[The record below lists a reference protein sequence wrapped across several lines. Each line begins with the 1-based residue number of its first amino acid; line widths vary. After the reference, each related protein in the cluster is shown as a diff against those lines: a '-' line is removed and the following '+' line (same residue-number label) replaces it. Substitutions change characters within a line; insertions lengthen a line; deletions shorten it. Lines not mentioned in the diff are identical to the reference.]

1 MQGRTVTAPTI
12 EELWAI
18 ASFTPNPAQANAI
31 RHVNGPLY
39 LTAGPGSGKTRVLL
53 WRTLNLLVHC
63 GVAPSEIFLSTFT
76 EKAAFQLREGLQSLL
91 GMVTNLTGVN
101 YDLGEMYI
109 GTVHSLCRRLLAD
122 RHVRPNRQRARPPH
136 LKDDLDQY
144 FHLGDNRLWTELL
157 TAAGLDP
164 ATGNEAINAIFGE
177 QSKSKHSA
185 VTHCIAFFNRIAE
198 EQVDPGEAL
207 TRLLVDQRVQSEL
220 TACQVDSTELSTM
233 LRLAVAYQERL
244 QTEGATTFSLL
255 QQHAL
260 EALQQAPDG
269 RFRHIIIDEYQDT
282 NAIQERIFFRLAQG
296 HGNLCVVG
304 DDDQSLYRFRGATVE
319 NFVQFPQ
326 RCRDELGVP
335 PRRISLSINYRSR
348 SDIVDFYTRFID
360 QCNWRVEP
368 GTDAFY
374 RVVDKDIRAHRQ
386 DARPAVVATSPD
398 QPLAVCAQIAA
409 LVRNLVDR
417 GIVADPNQVAFLYP
431 SLQYRGTI
439 TDQVRR
445 MQEALEA
452 VGLQV
457 YAPRAGRFLD
467 VSEALDVFGIL
478 VHILG
483 APLRN
488 SEIRGQDYERFRQ
501 WLDRIHNRGQKLI
514 EHDPF
519 LAAFVNDR
527 QQEIETI
534 VTDHEALLR
543 VVERRGW
550 HLDDPYD
557 IDSMK
562 RGLLAAPGLSERA
575 QRNMGSTYFERPVRR
590 RAAEGNPY
598 NLRATLNRAASLDWS
613 LLDLVYRICGFGHF
627 RTMFDL
633 AEQGIDEGPI
643 CNLGLISQYLARFQE
658 SYVTI
663 LTAYNF
669 QEHRLANHF
678 FGSFL
683 YALYRRG
690 ESEYEDADDPF
701 PRGRIPFLTI
711 HQSKGLEFPVVVV
724 ANPRKDNHGVG
735 HVEQFVRPF
744 VQRTGAEPLDRSTE
758 FDIMRMFYVALSRA
772 ENLLVVGHLQGRGQR
787 INEPFKHLLSHSFPN
802 PADLDLATV
811 PRADMDEHDVAHPYS
826 YTADYLAYKRCP
838 RRYMVFRRYGFAPSR
853 SETMLFG
860 SLVHRTLEDLH
871 NHLIALRSNQP

>member
-1 MQGRTVTAPTI
+1 MTTPTI
-12 EELWAI
+12 EQLWTI
-18 ASFTPNPAQANAI
+18 AGFSPNDAQADAI
-31 RHVNGPLY
+31 RHVTGPLY

-53 WRTLNLLVHC
+53 WRTLNLVVCC
-63 GVAPSEIFLSTFT
+63 GVAPSEVFLSTFT

-91 GMVTNLTGVN
+91 GAVTNQTGVN

-122 RHVRPNRQRARPPH
+122 RHVRPDRQRVRPPRM
-136 LKDDLDQY
+136 LDDLDQY
-144 FHLGDNRLWTELL
+144 FDLSDNRLWPELL
-157 TAAGLDP
+157 DVAGLDP
-164 ATGNEAINAIFGE
+164 ATGNAAINAIFGGNSE
-177 QSKSKHSA
+177 SKHNA
-185 VTHCIAFFNRIAE
+185 VSHCIAFFNRIAE
-198 EQVDPGEAL
+198 EQIDPGQAL
-207 TRLLVDQRVQSEL
+207 TRLMIDQRLQSEL
-220 TACQVDSTELSTM
+220 DACDVDAAGLSTM
-233 LRLAVAYQERL
+233 FRLAVAYYERL
-244 QTEGATTFSLL
+244 RAESAATFSLL

-260 EALQQAPDG
+260 DVLQQAPEG

-296 HGNLCVVG
+296 HGNICVVG

-326 RCRDELGVP
+326 RCRDELGGA
-335 PRRISLSINYRSR
+335 PRRISLSTNYRSR
-348 SDIVDFYTRFID
+348 SNIVDFYTRFID
-360 QCNWRVEP
+360 HCDWRVQP

-386 DARPAVVATSPD
+386 DALPAVVATPPGKPTD
-398 QPLAVCAQIAA
+398 VFRQIAG
-409 LVRNLVDR
+409 LVHELVDR
-417 GIVADPNQVAFLYP
+417 GIVADPNQVAFLFP
-431 SLQYRGTI
+431 SLQFRGEMTK
-439 TDQVRR
+439 QVRR
-445 MQEALEA
+445 MKEALEG

-467 VSEALDVFGIL
+467 VDEALDVFGVL
-478 VHILG
+478 AHIVG
-483 APLRN
+483 VPLRN
-488 SEIRGQDYERFRQ
+488 GEIRGRDYDQYRQ
-501 WLDRIHNRGQKLI
+501 WLDRIGDRGKELI
-514 EHDPF
+514 DQDPF
-519 LAAFVNDR
+519 LASFVSDR

-534 VTDHEALLR
+534 VADYEALLT
-543 VVERRGW
+543 VVDRRGW
-550 HLDDPYD
+550 TLDTPYD

-562 RGLLAAPGLSERA
+562 RALLAAPGLSERA
-575 QRNMGSTYFERPVRR
+575 QRNIGSTYFERPVRR

-598 NLRATLNRAASLDWS
+598 RIKAILNRAASLDWS
-613 LLDLVYRICGFGHF
+613 LLDLFYRVCGFGHF
-627 RTMFDL
+627 RSMFDL
-633 AEQGIDEGPI
+633 AEQGIDEGPV

-658 SYVTI
+658 GYVTI

-669 QEHRLANHF
+669 QEHRLANRF

-690 ESEYEDADDPF
+690 ESEYEDAEDPF
-701 PRGRIPFLTI
+701 PHGRVPFLTI
-711 HQSKGLEFPVVVV
+711 HQAKGLEFPVVVV
-724 ANPRKDNHGVG
+724 ANPRKNDGGVSA
-735 HVEQFVRPF
+735 VERMVRPF
-744 VQRTGAEPLDRSTE
+744 VRRTGSEPLERSTK

-772 ENLLVVGHLQGRGQR
+772 ENLLVLGYLKGPGQR
-787 INEPFKHLLSHSFPN
+787 INEPFQEMLVPGFPD
-802 PADLDLATV
+802 PGGLDLDTV
-811 PRADMDEHDVAHPYS
+811 PPADMDDHDVAHPYS

>member
-1 MQGRTVTAPTI
+1 MTTPTI
-12 EELWAI
+12 EQLWTI
-18 ASFTPNPAQANAI
+18 AGFSPNDAQADAI
-31 RHVNGPLY
+31 RHVAGPLY

-53 WRTLNLLVHC
+53 WRTLNLVVCC

-91 GMVTNLTGVN
+91 GAVTNLTGVN

-122 RHVRPNRQRARPPH
+122 RHVRADRQRVRPPR
-136 LKDDLDQY
+136 LLDDLDQY
-144 FHLGDNRLWTELL
+144 FHLGDYRLWLELL
-157 TAAGLDP
+157 SSAGLDP
-164 ATGNEAINAIFGE
+164 DTGNETINAIFGE
-177 QSKSKHSA
+177 TSQSKHNAIS
-185 VTHCIAFFNRIAE
+185 HCIAFFNRIAE
-198 EQVDPGEAL
+198 EQIDPGQAL
-207 TRLLVDQRVQSEL
+207 TRLLVDLRVQNEL
-220 TACQVDSTELSTM
+220 AVCGVEPVGLSTM
-233 LRLAVAYQERL
+233 LSLAVAYYDRL
-244 QTEGATTFSLL
+244 KADGVVTFSLL

-260 EALQQAPDG
+260 DILQQAPDG

-296 HGNLCVVG
+296 QSNICVVG

-326 RCRDELGVP
+326 RCRDELGVA
-335 PRRISLSINYRSR
+335 PRRISLSTNYRSR
-348 SDIVDFYTRFID
+348 SDIVDFYTRFVGHCD
-360 QCNWRVEP
+360 WRVQP
-368 GTDAFY
+368 GWDAFY
-374 RVVDKDIRAHRQ
+374 RVLDKDIRAHRQ
-386 DARPAVVATSPD
+386 DALPAVVATP
-398 QPLAVCAQIAA
+398 PGAPVTVFAQIAE
-409 LVRNLVDR
+409 LVRNLIDQD
-417 GIVADPNQVAFLYP
+417 IVADPNQVAFLFP
-431 SLQYRGTI
+431 SLQFRGEMTK
-439 TDQVRR
+439 QVRR
-445 MQEALEA
+445 MKEALEG

-467 VSEALDVFGIL
+467 IDEAVDVFGVL

-483 APLRN
+483 VPPRN
-488 SEIRGQDYERFRQ
+488 GEIRGHDYDQYRQ
-501 WLDRIHNRGQKLI
+501 WLDHIRDRGKELI
-514 EHDPF
+514 DQDPF
-519 LAAFVNDR
+519 LAAFVSDR
-527 QQEIETI
+527 QREIETI
-534 VTDHEALLR
+534 VADYEALLN
-543 VVERRGW
+543 VVNRRGW
-550 HLDDPYD
+550 TLDTPYD

-562 RGLLAAPGLSERA
+562 RVLLAAPGLSERA
-575 QRNMGSTYFERPVRR
+575 QRNIGSTYFERPVRR

-598 NLRATLNRAASLDWS
+598 LLRAILNRAASLDWS
-613 LLDLVYRICGFGHF
+613 LLDLLYRICGFTHF
-627 RTMFDL
+627 RKMFDL

-663 LTAYNF
+663 LTAYSF
-669 QEHRLANHF
+669 QEHRLANRF

-690 ESEYEDADDPF
+690 ESEYEDAEDPF

-711 HQSKGLEFPVVVV
+711 HQSKGLEFPVVVL
-724 ANPRKDNHGVG
+724 ANPRKDNRGVG
-735 HVEQFVRPF
+735 AVERFVRPL
-744 VQRTGAEPLDRSTE
+744 VQRTGTEPLNRSVE

-772 ENLLVVGHLQGRGQR
+772 ENLLVLGHLSGRGQR
-787 INEPFKHLLSHSFPN
+787 INAPFQQMLSRSTPS
-802 PADLDLATV
+802 PADLDLGTV
-811 PRADMDEHDVAHPYS
+811 PPAYVDDHDVAHPYS

-871 NHLIALRSNQP
+871 NHLIALRSSQP